1 MHRIFR
7 DSPIPRYIQLADLFR
22 QRIARGIWQQGLK
35 LPSLD
40 ELAKEYD
47 VARVTLRQAMDVLSR
62 EGLVSMQQ
70 GRGTLVT
77 APASDN
83 RWLNVETTLD
93 DLHAVYLDTRPE
105 LSNLS
110 EDREMP
116 VLGPKEG
123 SPAPAYRH
131 LRRLHARNGIPYC
144 LISLH
149 LDERIFRRAP
159 ARFRREIVISLL
171 RDMPDV
177 KVAKAWQ
184 TLTIGTADMEL
195 AARLDIPVNSPT
207 AEVRRVFNDPQG
219 MVLYCADVS
228 YRGDFIR
235 VEMDLRVRKS

>member
-22 QRIARGIWQQGLK
+22 QRIARGVWQQGLK

-105 LSNLS
+105 LRNLS
-110 EDREMP
+110 EDRDMP
-116 VLGPKEG
+116 ALGAKDG

-131 LRRLHARNGIPYC
+131 LRRLHARNGIPDC

-171 RDMPDV
+171 RDMPEV
-177 KVAKAWQ
+177 KIAKARQ
-184 TLTIGTADMEL
+184 TLTIGTADME
-195 AARLDIPVNSPT
+195 T
-207 AEVRRVFNDPQG
+207 AEALAMPLNAPVAFVHRRAVDADG
-219 MVLYCADVS
+219 TAVLIAEGI
-228 YRGDFIR
+228 YRGDVVRFD
-235 VEMDLRVRKS
+235 VKLR